1 MNYNPGIRLCWD
13 WYFYCHHLDE
23 PRPIKVWINER
34 VRKEILH
41 FNIKQLSTPSHS
53 VWWAETWPWAPVLKE
68 ASSSFILR
76 SVPIMPPSRLNTT
89 IHKSVRKDNP
99 SKRSPRP
106 TQEHISSF
114 SISSNNT
121 PQEHITSSFWW
132 GFPAVSSNV
141 TRWFAMNMAMFQQG
155 NRVAEDE
162 VTVTFDVTV
171 P

>member
-1 MNYNPGIRLCWD
+1 MV
-13 WYFYCHHLDE
+13 
-23 PRPIKVWINER
+23 PI
-34 VRKEILH
+34 
-41 FNIKQLSTPSHS
+41 
-53 VWWAETWPWAPVLKE
+53 PVLKE

-121 PQEHITSSFWW
+121 PACVHPSKHHIKQKQERHIENDQAYMSILLHKQWETQIS
-132 GFPAVSSNV
+132 
-141 TRWFAMNMAMFQQG
+141 AMNSMA
-155 NRVAEDE
+155 
-162 VTVTFDVTV
+162 
-171 P
+171 